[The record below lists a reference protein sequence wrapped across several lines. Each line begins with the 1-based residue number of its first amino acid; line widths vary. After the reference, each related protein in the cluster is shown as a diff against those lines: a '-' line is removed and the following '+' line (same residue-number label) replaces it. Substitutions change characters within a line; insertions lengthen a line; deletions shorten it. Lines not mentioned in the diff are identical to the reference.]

1 MRTDRRSLT
10 MVLVWGAVL
19 ACLGALYVGSLVR
32 DEWLRAARLQAQIA
46 TERLETAR
54 QQAALEDLRGRL
66 AGAPVTA
73 VQPLTMLVPT
83 LLQRLV
89 DHGRTCGVSVTH
101 RAVTAVANATAGAGA
116 AALEV
121 SRQAEADTRSGLR
134 RVRFAVDVSW
144 TTYHGLIDWLAELQ
158 RWPVTLEAW
167 RVEGTMAHLDLRA
180 LGE

>member
-10 MVLVWGAVL
+10 TALVWSAVL
-19 ACLGALYVGSLVR
+19 AFIGALYMGSLVR
-32 DEWLRAARLQAQIA
+32 DERQRATRLQAQIA

-54 QQAALEDLRGRL
+54 QQAALEDLRARL
-66 AGAPVTA
+66 ASAPVTA

-89 DHGRTCGVSVTH
+89 DHGRASDVSITS
-101 RAVTAVANATAGAGA
+101 RAITAAAAASAGAGA

-144 TTYHGLIDWLAELQ
+144 TTYHGLIDWMEELR